1 MDPDAVPCPGQQGV
15 AVKPWHP
22 TPDQYDMLLDTS
34 LTSVSLARKFGIG
47 ETTVRRARE
56 EGRAPLDPI
65 NPVAPAPGPS
75 DLDLA
80 KDKIRRLEA
89 EQRKTGKMDIMEHRI
104 LGAIE
109 KALADNVLPGVARPT
124 AMPLLYC
131 PPRTDAR
138 HELLGLLSDWHAGE
152 VVDPAQVSGINAF
165 NWEVLQE
172 RVSTVLRGY
181 LSFAALTPNLHRI
194 SLGWLG
200 DMVNGIIHEEIVA
213 SNEFPVADQCIR
225 VGELMGEFVR
235 DLARGLPAE
244 VAIYCYGVAGNH
256 ARTKPGHAS
265 SNVFDSWDWVAYHL
279 ARLSTK
285 HIENVHWELPR
296 SGTCIVPVAGKRVML
311 FHGDGI
317 RSSMVGFPAG
327 GVARRAN
334 ELQAQFAA
342 RGEHVDMFA
351 CGHFHDPQIM
361 GLGRVLVNGA
371 LPGMNPYGAKNYGG
385 GAKPC
390 QLLATFDSDKSRLT
404 SVAYVQT

>member
-1 MDPDAVPCPGQQGV
+1 MT
-15 AVKPWHP
+15 WHP
-22 TPDQYDMLLDTS
+22 TPEQYEKLLDTYEN
-34 LTSVSLARKFGIG
+34 VVLARQFGVSEATI
-47 ETTVRRARE
+47 RRARATN
-56 EGRAPLDPI
+56 RQPLSPTT
-65 NPVAPAPGPS
+65 PAPAAGPS
-75 DLDLA
+75 ELDLA
-80 KDKIRRLEA
+80 KDEIRRLKA
-89 EQRKTGKMDIMEHRI
+89 EQRKTGKQSVMEYRI
-104 LGAIE
+104 LAAVE
-109 KALADNVLPGVARPT
+109 QALADNPPADVVRPRP
-124 AMPLLYC
+124 APLLYLT
-131 PPRTDAR
+131 PQTETR

-152 VVDPAQVSGINAF
+152 VVDPAQVSGINQFDWAT
-165 NWEVLQE
+165 LQE
-172 RVSTVLRGY
+172 RVASVLRGY
-181 LSFAALTPNLHRI
+181 LSFAALTPNLHRVT
-194 SLGWLG
+194 LGILG

-225 VGELMGEFVR
+225 VGELLGQFVA
-235 DLARGLPAE
+235 DLAAGLPAHVE
-244 VAIYCYGVAGNH
+244 ISCYGVAGNH

-285 HIENVHWELPR
+285 HIENVTWELPR
-296 SGTCIVPVAGKRVML
+296 SGTCILPVAGKRVML

-317 RSSMVGFPAG
+317 KSSMVGFPAG

-342 RGEHVDMFA
+342 RGEPVDMFA
-351 CGHFHDPQIM
+351 CGHFHDPQVM

-404 SVAYVQT
+404 SVAYVQA